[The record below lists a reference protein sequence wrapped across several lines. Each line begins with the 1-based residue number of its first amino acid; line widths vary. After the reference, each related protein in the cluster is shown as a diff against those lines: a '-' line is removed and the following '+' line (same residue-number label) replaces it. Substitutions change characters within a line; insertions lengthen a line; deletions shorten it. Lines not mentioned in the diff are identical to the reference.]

1 MARTAWRWPGDGA
14 AERWRGDRA
23 RVVAALQAA
32 PEADLRRHYLQCAF
46 ASNERLLAPEESIL
60 CVLVADALLQR
71 AFAGDFAALIA
82 WYQRNREPALAEA
95 ALSASPVHVKS
106 TKKPKNR

>member
-1 MARTAWRWPGDGA
+1 MPALAIAAFTLLDAHGVALAGDGA
-14 AERWRGDRA
+14 ARSWRGDRA

-32 PEADLRRHYLQCAF
+32 PETDLRRHYLHCAF

-82 WYQRNREPALAEA
+82 WYQGNRQPALA
-95 ALSASPVHVKS
+95 LQPR
-106 TKKPKNR
+106 P